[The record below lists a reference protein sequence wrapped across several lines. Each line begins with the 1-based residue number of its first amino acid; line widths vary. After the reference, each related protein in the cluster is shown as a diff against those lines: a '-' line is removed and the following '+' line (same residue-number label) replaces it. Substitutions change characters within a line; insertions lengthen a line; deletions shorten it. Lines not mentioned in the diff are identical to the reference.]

1 MVLSEE
7 TLSLFLEEISSVGC
21 SWWWFSCFIRELLST
36 TLLLSFFCMLCVCV
50 HVLSG
55 RALRVQT
62 ASVRWWSALS
72 VSPSCWRSPGV
83 LHNSL
88 CLRVQNVQ
96 HLHYQF
102 CCFITLLPSL
112 VSDRKPWRRNQ
123 QSYGLSSAGFT
134 QRRVSPDPPEK
145 FIWTIHYQM
154 YLKYSMQSEKWKKN
168 TVVLIHL
175 LFQVW
180 WAGLKKLNGLLVAPG
195 P

>member
-1 MVLSEE
+1 MV
-7 TLSLFLEEISSVGC
+7 FLLYKRVTFNNLIIVV
-21 SWWWFSCFIRELLST
+21 LLHA
-36 TLLLSFFCMLCVCV
+36 LCVCV

-62 ASVRWWSALS
+62 ASMRWWSALS

-145 FIWTIHYQM
+145 LIWTIHYQM
-154 YLKYSMQSEKWKKN
+154 YLRYSMQSEKWKKN
-168 TVVLIHL
+168 PL
-175 LFQVW
+175 LYWYTSCFKS
-180 WAGLKKLNGLLVAPG
+180 GG
-195 P
+195 PD